1 MEHIAILRPNM
12 PKFLISVQDPQF
24 SNIRFKI
31 NELDLLWV
39 PNFLALEIYFIFGTT
54 FFWND
59 RLILVLM
66 SNVCYLVIIL
76 IILVVTWWL
85 LLVTYWLL
93 FVTWWLLLVTVHYW
107 WLLLVPIFSMNA
119 AIYIFLAINNFIYPF
134 LSEKRNLIF
143 FHFL

>member
-66 SNVCYLVIIL
+66 SNVCYLVVIL
-76 IILVVTWWL
+76 IILVVTCWL

-93 FVTWWLLLVTVHYW
+93 FVTW